1 MAAYQREKIGKY
13 VRYTEAKIRCQKKEI
28 EMKDEIAAI
37 SKRTSELET
46 TITNSSAENENLQQT
61 TTKAKH
67 ENKQAEERLK
77 EIKSD
82 MTQLKTV
89 YNPRNVK
96 QCEETKEKQILQFKK
111 RVETKVQEIK
121 SLKDIIEKAE
131 VTTVQAVKE
140 AVQQAEMK
148 KEFPEKEAT

>member
-1 MAAYQREKIGKY
+1 MAAYQGEKMGKY
-13 VRYTEAKIRCQKKEI
+13 VRNTEAKIRRCQKKEI
-28 EMKDEIAAI
+28 EMKDEIADI

-46 TITNSSAENENLQQT
+46 TITNLSAENENLQQT

-67 ENKQAEERLK
+67 EKKQAEERLK

-96 QCEETKEKQILQFKK
+96 RHVRKQKK
-111 RVETKVQEIK
+111 SKYC
-121 SLKDIIEKAE
+121 S
-131 VTTVQAVKE
+131 
-140 AVQQAEMK
+140 
-148 KEFPEKEAT
+148 